1 MSFNTS
7 HSKPVSLVAM
17 VGHLCNKG
25 GIDEWWVTQS
35 PSQTGPLIDK
45 VSQNLKVDSILN
57 ANFSVMQTA
66 A

>member
-7 HSKPVSLVAM
+7 HSKPVSLVAK

-35 PSQTGPLIDK
+35 HKLD
-45 VSQNLKVDSILN
+45 LLSIEI
-57 ANFSVMQTA
+57 AF
-66 A
+66 